1 MDEYSGK
8 RGPDGLLVSR
18 KGSSLV
24 LRDTGNNKDQNGQF
38 CNRIGCS
45 GRLNAAKGTTQINYT
60 GKPQSSRSS
69 IRPSSSGKEI
79 AGSSS
84 RNYSAVNNSTRKSL
98 PECRKKVSSRVEPDS
113 SSESAGIQGDPDV
126 PELETPSRKLHK
138 GNKSSSAEAHTSVIA
153 SSTQVGS
160 SSLASSTM
168 SHGDFPQRS
177 ILGHPHTLASSSS
190 SLPLKNLVQGK
201 RSNVGR
207 NGLRNFR
214 CNSVSDVVSS
224 GSSSSSEMSLT
235 KRKDPVKKRVCHGE
249 SSNSSVKGKKM
260 ASSLPEGRS
269 SSLPT
274 SGISISDSRRAR
286 TVPPIRD
293 NPVSSVR
300 TRRSV
305 TGFNY
310 NRPQG
315 TRNSLALTEAHTL
328 VPQVP
333 QHDMSIDLSSPTTSS
348 HQFFMEPSLGR
359 PSYSRPG
366 SSSASS
372 RGVRPS
378 SPIAEISNM
387 RSLLNRESFR
397 RYNMDGIAEVL
408 LALERIEQDEELTY
422 EQLLVLE
429 TNLFLSGLNF
439 HDQHRDMRLDIDNMS
454 YEELLALEER
464 MGTVSTAV
472 KEDELSD
479 CLKTSI
485 YQLVS
490 MDGESRNLSTDMED
504 IKCSICQEEYGDG
517 DELGRLRCEHEYH
530 LNCVHQWL
538 RLKNWCPVC
547 KAPAVVPT
555 EPASPSSPSSSLL

>member
-24 LRDTGNNKDQNGQF
+24 LRDTGNNKDKNGQF

-45 GRLNAAKGTTQINYT
+45 GRLNPAKGSTQINFS
-60 GKPQSSRSS
+60 GKPQSSRAS

-79 AGSSS
+79 VGSSS
-84 RNYSAVNNSTRKSL
+84 RTYSAISTRKPL
-98 PECRKKVSSRVEPDS
+98 PECRKKFSSRVEPDS
-113 SSESAGIQGDPDV
+113 SSESVGIQDDPDV
-126 PELETPSRKLHK
+126 PELEPSSRKLHK
-138 GNKSSSAEAHTSVIA
+138 GNQSSASEAHTGEIP
-153 SSTQVGS
+153 SSTQLRS
-160 SSLASSTM
+160 SNLASSNM
-168 SHGDFPQRS
+168 SHGDFHQRS

-190 SLPLKNLVQGK
+190 SLSLKNTVQGR

-214 CNSVSDVVSS
+214 CNSVADVVVSS
-224 GSSSSSEMSLT
+224 GSTSSSDSSLN
-235 KRKDPVKKRVCHGE
+235 KRKDPVKKRVCHAE
-249 SSNSSVKGKKM
+249 SSSSSARGKKM
-260 ASSLPEGRS
+260 TNSLPEGRIS
-269 SSLPT
+269 TPT

-315 TRNSLALTEAHTL
+315 ARNNLSLTEAHAL
-328 VPQVP
+328 VPQIP

-348 HQFFMEPSLGR
+348 HQFLMEPLGH
-359 PSYSRPG
+359 PSFSRPG

-372 RGVRPS
+372 RGIRPS
-378 SPIAEISNM
+378 SPTADISNM
-387 RSLLNRESFR
+387 RSFLNRENFR
-397 RYNMDGIAEVL
+397 RYNMDGVA
-408 LALERIEQDEELTY
+408 
-422 EQLLVLE
+422 
-429 TNLFLSGLNF
+429 
-439 HDQHRDMRLDIDNMS
+439 
-454 YEELLALEER
+454 EELLALEER
-464 MGTVSTAV
+464 MGNVSTAV

-490 MDGESRNLSTDMED
+490 MERSSRNPGADMED

-530 LNCVHQWL
+530 LNCIHQWL

-547 KAPAVVPT
+547 KSAAVVPT
-555 EPASPSSPSSSLL
+555 QLASSPLSPPPSLL

>member
-24 LRDTGNNKDQNGQF
+24 LRDTGNNKDKNGQF
-38 CNRIGCS
+38 CSRIGCS
-45 GRLNAAKGTTQINYT
+45 GRLNPAKGSTQINFS
-60 GKPQSSRSS
+60 GKPQSSRAS

-79 AGSSS
+79 VGSSS
-84 RNYSAVNNSTRKSL
+84 RTYSAISTRKTL
-98 PECRKKVSSRVEPDS
+98 PECRKKLSSRVEPDS
-113 SSESAGIQGDPDV
+113 SSESGGIQDDPDV
-126 PELETPSRKLHK
+126 PELEPPSRKIHK
-138 GNKSSSAEAHTSVIA
+138 GNQSSSLEAHTGETA
-153 SSTQVGS
+153 SSAQLGS

-168 SHGDFPQRS
+168 SHGDFHQRS
-177 ILGHPHTLASSSS
+177 ILGHPQTLASSSS
-190 SLPLKNLVQGK
+190 SLSLKNTVQGR

-214 CNSVSDVVSS
+214 CNSVSDVVS
-224 GSSSSSEMSLT
+224 GSSSSSDSSLN
-235 KRKDPVKKRVCHGE
+235 KRKDPVKKRVCHAE
-249 SSNSSVKGKKM
+249 SSSSSARGKKM
-260 ASSLPEGRS
+260 ANSLPEGRIS
-269 SSLPT
+269 TPT

-315 TRNSLALTEAHTL
+315 ARNNLSLTEAHAL
-328 VPQVP
+328 VPQIP

-348 HQFFMEPSLGR
+348 HQFLMEPSLGH
-359 PSYSRPG
+359 PSFSRPG

-372 RGVRPS
+372 RGIRPS
-378 SPIAEISNM
+378 SPTADISNM
-387 RSLLNRESFR
+387 RSFLNRENFR
-397 RYNMDGIAEVL
+397 RYNMDGVAEVL

-464 MGTVSTAV
+464 MGNVSTAV

-490 MDGESRNLSTDMED
+490 MERSSRNPGADRED

-530 LNCVHQWL
+530 LNCIHQWL

-547 KAPAVVPT
+547 KSAAVVPT
-555 EPASPSSPSSSLL
+555 ELASSPLSPSSSLL